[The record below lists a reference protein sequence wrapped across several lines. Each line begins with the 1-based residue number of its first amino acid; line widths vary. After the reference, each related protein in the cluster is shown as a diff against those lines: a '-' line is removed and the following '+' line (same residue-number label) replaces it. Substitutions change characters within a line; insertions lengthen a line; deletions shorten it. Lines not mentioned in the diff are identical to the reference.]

1 MPPECG
7 PDAMLRTRV
16 AVLLGAE
23 LVVMAALLGVV
34 LDQYAHKRVQS
45 LAGVNSWG
53 YRGAVMPG
61 RVPGEIRIALVGGD
75 RAFGWGVA
83 PEEATSAYLR
93 LWIQVGLPATP
104 ARTVTAVNLGALG
117 LPARDYAG
125 RIEQF
130 RYLAPD
136 IMCLYID
143 LIDHRAAAVL
153 PPADSAVTALTG
165 YVPML
170 PLVLEEKGDGQ
181 TDRGRWIVGGA
192 VSAAGR
198 ILRAADRTAG
208 RIWLDAPTTAGADR
222 GAALGRALDAALAS
236 AAAVVAVLPMPFTT
250 GEVAAHREALELVR
264 RRAASEPRMRI
275 VDLGQESRLADPA
288 LRLDAVNFGAGGH
301 SLAAAAIA
309 PTVSELM
316 ASVLK

>member
-1 MPPECG
+1 
-7 PDAMLRTRV
+7 MLRTRLAALL
-16 AVLLGAE
+16 AVE
-23 LVVMAALLGVV
+23 LVVMAVLLGVV

-45 LAGVNSWG
+45 MAGVNSWG

-61 RVPGEIRIALVGGD
+61 RLAGEIRVALAGGD

-83 PEEATSAYLR
+83 PGETTSAYLR
-93 LWIQVGLPATP
+93 LWIQVSLPTAS
-104 ARTVTAVNLGALG
+104 ARRVTEVNLGALG
-117 LPARDYAG
+117 LPARDYAE

-153 PPADSAVTALTG
+153 PPSDSAVTALTG

-170 PLVLEEKGDGQ
+170 PLVLEEKGEWQ
-181 TDRGRWIVGGA
+181 TDRGRWLVGGA

-198 ILRAADRTAG
+198 ALRTADRTAG
-208 RIWLDAPTTAGADR
+208 RIWLDAPTPVDADR
-222 GAALGRALDAALAS
+222 AAVLGQALDAALAS
-236 AAAVVAVLPMPFTT
+236 AAAVVAVLPMPFTP
-250 GEVAAHREALELVR
+250 GEAAPHREARELFL
-264 RRAASEPRMRI
+264 RRAASEPRMRV

-288 LRLDAVNFGAGGH
+288 LRLDAANFGAGGH

-309 PTVSELM
+309 PTVSGLV
-316 ASVLK
+316 ASVFK